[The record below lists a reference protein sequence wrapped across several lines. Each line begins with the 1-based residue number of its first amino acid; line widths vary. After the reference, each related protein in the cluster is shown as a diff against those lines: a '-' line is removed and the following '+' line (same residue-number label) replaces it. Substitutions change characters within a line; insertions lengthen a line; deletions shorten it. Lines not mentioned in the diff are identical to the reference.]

1 MYAWK
6 SVGHLNIPTGC
17 CNDVASNV
25 KGCSVRFAPLATLR
39 LARVN
44 KDSFARMGH
53 RCGLVVVDMEH
64 KLVCFVLLSSLH
76 ARRKAA
82 EQFDAIPF
90 ANARNSITTVGSRVS
105 CRHANKHLH
114 QTVFVRRVVIWWSV
128 QRSRYIATKSHCDYR
143 KQNVFLGEETS
154 LAI

>member
-90 ANARNSITTVGSRVS
+90 ANARNSITTVDHRLLVRTRKGVAPRYSREHCCKTTFRCNPYALPSVAVS
-105 CRHANKHLH
+105 DTH
-114 QTVFVRRVVIWWSV
+114 
-128 QRSRYIATKSHCDYR
+128 Y
-143 KQNVFLGEETS
+143 
-154 LAI
+154 